1 MSETL
6 SSIAPLAVRNK
17 PSVLRALI
25 HQEWQLC
32 RGFIIGLSVLWIT
45 GLWVLLLFHH
55 PAWFMVLGLIYVLA
69 VSSNQGGR
77 DVMDGTEEFSFT
89 LPPGR
94 GPLFVSRLTPG
105 LLFLI
110 ANGLLGSVAIA
121 WDLPQRVWSVV
132 FSSGLTD
139 PFPRVE
145 EPLWYAMALLV
156 PVAAHTIS
164 FSIAALVGTRA
175 GVNLS
180 WLAGF
185 AGVGAIVLVGTVGE
199 SLLWKNPNGFLTSPA
214 LLAGA
219 VLVPL
224 AAYRAYLRKEASGRG
239 GSAGGTNDG
248 KTLLIIAAVVAVAVV
263 LVLLMLVFYT
273 RTNTVQQSTA
283 RDAYERAHQAEQVER
298 IEAIKQNAPSRK

>member
-6 SSIAPLAVRNK
+6 SSIAPLTIPNR

-32 RGFIIGLSVLWIT
+32 RGSIIGLSVLWII
-45 GLWVLLLFHH
+45 GLWVLVLFHH

-69 VSSNQGGR
+69 VSGNQGGR

-105 LLFLI
+105 LWFLI
-110 ANGLLGSVAIA
+110 ANSLLGGMAIA

-156 PVAAHTIS
+156 PVAAHAIS

-185 AGVGAIVLVGTVGE
+185 AGVGAIVLTGTLGE

-224 AAYRAYLRKEASGRG
+224 AAYRAYLRKEASGSS
-239 GSAGGTNDG
+239 GSTGDRSSG
-248 KTLLIIAAVVAVAVV
+248 KALLIIAAVVAVV
-263 LVLLMLVFYT
+263 LVLLMLVFWT
-273 RTNTVQQSTA
+273 RASGVRNSSI
-283 RDAYERAHQAEQVER
+283 RDAQERAAEH
-298 IEAIKQNAPSRK
+298 

>member
-6 SSIAPLAVRNK
+6 SSIAPLSVPNK

-32 RGFIIGLSVLWIT
+32 CGSIIGLSVLWIT
-45 GLWVLLLFHH
+45 GLWVLVLFHH
-55 PAWFMVLGLIYVLA
+55 PAWFMALGLIYVLT
-69 VSSNQGGR
+69 VSGNQGGR

-94 GPLFVSRLTPG
+94 GPLFVSRLAPG

-110 ANGLLGSVAIA
+110 ANGLLSGMAIA
-121 WDLPQRVWSVV
+121 WDLPQRVWLII

-145 EPLWYAMALLV
+145 EPLWYALSLLV
-156 PVAAHTIS
+156 PVAAHAIS
-164 FSIAALVGTRA
+164 FTIAALVGTRT

-185 AGVGAIVLVGTVGE
+185 AGVGAVVLTGTIAE
-199 SLLWKNPNGFLTSPA
+199 NLLWQTHNGFLTGPA
-214 LLAGA
+214 LLAAA

-224 AAYRAYLRKEASGRG
+224 GGYRAYLRKEASGSIG
-239 GSAGGTNDG
+239 NAGRKGNG
-248 KTLLIIAAVVAVAVV
+248 KALPIMACIVAVV
-263 LVLLMLVFYT
+263 MILLILLFYARVKRGAMERSRLFDESARNEVL
-273 RTNTVQQSTA
+273 
-283 RDAYERAHQAEQVER
+283 
-298 IEAIKQNAPSRK
+298 KQTAPSRK